1 MPGPPRPASPAPSLV
16 RRLGPF
22 DGASIIV
29 SNVIGSGVFLV
40 PVLIAQWVPN
50 VWAMLALWLTGGLL
64 VFAGAM
70 AYAELAALRPRAGA
84 EYVYL
89 REAFGPAAGF
99 LTGWTSFVAGFSGAI
114 ALNAVGLAGYLGR
127 FVPAAADATPF
138 VELSLV
144 FATLTVSP
152 QSLVALGV
160 IALLTAVHI
169 AGLGPGRVVQNL
181 LAAGKVAVLVALVVF
196 GFAVGGGSTT
206 HFTASSGTVTPSLW
220 LLGLIPVMF
229 AYSGWNA
236 AAYVAE
242 EVREPGRNLPRAMAM
257 GTVTVVLVYLLL
269 NALYVYAMP
278 LAEIATVDVRVVDAA
293 ADRLFGAAVAAPL
306 AAASVVMI
314 AASISA
320 MVLAGPRVYYA
331 MARDGQFPAA
341 AARVHPRFRA
351 PVTAIVAQSAWSGIL
366 VLAGTFEQLAVYTGF
381 AVVLFSGLSVA
392 ALFVLRR
399 RYPDAERP
407 FRAWGYPYAPL
418 VFVAASLAMTVN
430 AVWREPAASGA
441 GIIVIGA
448 GIPVYVWFRRRAR
461 DDKGASA
468 A

>member
-1 MPGPPRPASPAPSLV
+1 M
-16 RRLGPF
+16 
-22 DGASIIV
+22 
-29 SNVIGSGVFLV
+29 

-64 VFAGAM
+64 AFAGAM

-89 REAFGPAAGF
+89 REAFGPTAGF

-114 ALNAVGLAGYLGR
+114 ATNAVGLAGYLGR
-127 FVPAAADATPF
+127 FLPAAADTTP
-138 VELSLV
+138 LV
-144 FATLTVSP
+144 QLPLALVTLTVSP
-152 QSLVALGV
+152 QSLVALGA
-160 IALLTAVHI
+160 IGLLTAVHV
-169 AGLGPGRVVQNL
+169 AGLGPGRIVQNL

-196 GFAVGGGSTT
+196 GFAVGNGSTT
-206 HFTASSGTVTPSLW
+206 NFAASSGAVTPSLW

-242 EVREPGRNLPRAMAM
+242 EIRDPGRNLPIATAA
-257 GTVTVVLVYLLL
+257 GTVTVVAIYLLL

-278 LAEIATVDVRVVDAA
+278 LADIATVDVRVVDAA
-293 ADRLFGAAVAAPL
+293 AGRLFGAAVAGPL
-306 AAASVVMI
+306 AVASVVMI

-331 MARDGQFPAA
+331 MARDGHFFAS
-341 AARVHPRFRA
+341 AARVHPRFRT
-351 PVTAIVAQSAWSGIL
+351 PVTAIVAQSAWSGLL
-366 VLAGTFEQLAVYTGF
+366 VLAGTFEQLVVYTGF
-381 AVVLFSGLSVA
+381 AVVLFSGLAVA

-399 RYPDAERP
+399 RHPGAERP
-407 FRAWGYPYAPL
+407 FRTWGYPFAPL
-418 VFVAASLAMTVN
+418 FFVAASLAMTVN

-441 GIIVIGA
+441 GLLVMGS
-448 GIPVYVWFRRRAR
+448 GLPVYFWFRRRAR
-461 DDKGASA
+461 DREWLAGGVNPES
-468 A
+468 